1 MDEDQQQEGQ
11 QEEEQKEQR
20 IAPAAFTSFN
30 ISAPPRRPIS
40 SLALFQRQSAEGDEE
55 LAAAVKSNQTAITS
69 INSTLTA
76 VTIQIGALNK
86 SLVQVAE
93 QIKQSAAIENLKMAQ
108 ERKQEM
114 MLADRN
120 LRRGAEN
127 NLERGI
133 QAALFAPVQR
143 IGAKATFTLTR
154 LINFFNVLLG
164 GFIVGRTLNLI
175 TALVNDDKDALK
187 RIGDTIVGQLTA
199 AGGIFL
205 AINGGLLIALN
216 SLTRLATFLTQVAVS
231 NLLIKPIRLIF
242 NIAKGLV
249 QAIAAG
255 ASGLFNNITP
265 PTNIGPQ
272 NNKPN
277 NKNKTRNTN
286 RLGTIFA
293 ALANFGFAADQIR
306 QGGDPKRELTGASGG
321 LLSFILSQSV
331 GRRLMRSNNFGIKAL
346 GLGVQVVG
354 PLLGY
359 PLTTTGYDLVTQ
371 SMGLEAIS
379 GNVSDDI
386 STSIDKIK
394 RNNTNVIINKTK
406 TNQPAPFGAEGRS
419 ALIMFAPSFNRN
431 NMYVA
436 YSHIQYNVPMV

>member
-69 INSTLTA
+69 INSTLAA
-76 VTIQIGALNK
+76 VTIQISALNK

-93 QIKQSAAIENLKMAQ
+93 QIKQSAALENLKMAQ

-127 NLERGI
+127 NVERGI

-164 GFIVGRTLNLI
+164 GFLVGRALNLI
-175 TALVNDDKDALK
+175 TALVNDDKEALK
-187 RIGDTIVGQLTA
+187 KIGDTIVGQLAA

-249 QAIAAG
+249 TAIAAG
-255 ASGLFNNITP
+255 ASSIFNNVAP

-277 NKNKTRNTN
+277 NKNRNRNIN

-293 ALANFGFAADQIR
+293 VLSNFGFATSQIS
-306 QGGDPKRELTGASGG
+306 QGADPKRELTGASGG
-321 LLSFILSQSV
+321 VLSFILSQSI
-331 GRRLMRSNNFGIKAL
+331 GRRMMASPNFGVKAL
-346 GLGVQVVG
+346 GLGVQVLG

-359 PLTTTGYDLVTQ
+359 PLTTTGYDLITQ
-371 SMGLEAIS
+371 SAGFEAIS
-379 GNVSDDI
+379 GDVSKDI

-394 RNNTNVIINKTK
+394 QNNIIVNQQKPA
-406 TNQPAPFGAEGRS
+406 QPAPFGAEGRA
-419 ALIMFAPSFNRN
+419 ALIMFAPSNNIN
-431 NMYVA
+431 NMYLA
-436 YSHIQYNVPMV
+436 FSHIQYNVPMV

>member
-11 QEEEQKEQR
+11 QGEQTEQR

-40 SLALFQRQSAEGDEE
+40 SLALFQRQSAEGDEK

-69 INSTLTA
+69 INSTLA
-76 VTIQIGALNK
+76 SVTIQVSALNK

-93 QIKQSAAIENLKMAQ
+93 QIKQSAAIENLRMAQ

-154 LINFFNVLLG
+154 LVNFFNVLLG
-164 GFIVGRTLNLI
+164 GFLVGRAINLI
-175 TALVNDDKDALK
+175 TALVNDDKEALK
-187 RIGDTIVGQLTA
+187 KIGDTIVGQLAA

-249 QAIAAG
+249 AAIAAG
-255 ASGLFNNITP
+255 ASGLFNNTP
-265 PTNIGPQ
+265 IAPNINPQ
-272 NNKPN
+272 NKKPNTN
-277 NKNKTRNTN
+277 NKNRSAN

-293 ALANFGFAADQIR
+293 ALANFGFAAEQIR
-306 QGGDPKRELTGASGG
+306 QGGDPGRELTGASGG

-331 GRRLMRSNNFGIKAL
+331 GRRLMASPNFGMKAL
-346 GLGVQVVG
+346 GLGVQVLG

-359 PLTTTGYDLVTQ
+359 PLATTGYDLVTQ
-371 SMGLEAIS
+371 SVGLEAIS
-379 GNVSDDI
+379 GNVSTDI
-386 STSIDKIK
+386 SAQFDKIK
-394 RNNTNVIINKTK
+394 TNNIIVNQEQPS
-406 TNQPAPFGAEGRS
+406 QPAPFGAEGRA
-419 ALIMFAPSFNRN
+419 ALLTFAPSFNRN

-436 YSHIQYNVPMV
+436 FSHIQYNVPIV

>member
-55 LAAAVKSNQTAITS
+55 LSAAVKSNQTAITS
-69 INSTLTA
+69 INSTLAA
-76 VTIQIGALNK
+76 VTMQISALNK

-93 QIKQSAAIENLKMAQ
+93 QIKQSAAIENLRMAQ

-143 IGAKATFTLTR
+143 IGAKATFTLSR

-164 GFIVGRTLNLI
+164 GFLVGRTLNLI
-175 TALVNDDKDALK
+175 TALVNDDKEALK
-187 RIGDTIVGQLTA
+187 KIGDTIVGQLAA

-216 SLTRLATFLTQVAVS
+216 SLTRLASFLTQVAVS
-231 NLLIKPIRLIF
+231 NLLIKPIKLIF

-249 QAIAAG
+249 AAIAVG
-255 ASGLFNNITP
+255 ASGLFNVP
-265 PTNIGPQ
+265 PIPPNVNPQ
-272 NNKPN
+272 NVKPN

-293 ALANFGFAADQIR
+293 ALANFGFAANQIR

-321 LLSFILSQSV
+321 LLSFILSGSV
-331 GRRLMRSNNFGIKAL
+331 GRRLMSSPNFGVKVL
-346 GLGVQVVG
+346 GFGISTLG

-359 PLTTTGYDLVTQ
+359 PLATTGYDLITQ
-371 SMGLEAIS
+371 SAGLEAIS
-379 GNVSDDI
+379 GDVSQDI
-386 STSIDKIK
+386 STQIDKI
-394 RNNTNVIINKTK
+394 RTNNIIVNQAKPA
-406 TNQPAPFGAEGRS
+406 QPAPFGPEGRA
-419 ALIMFAPSFNRN
+419 ALLMFAPSFNRN
-431 NMYVA
+431 NMYIA

>member
-69 INSTLTA
+69 INSTLVA
-76 VTIQIGALNK
+76 VTIQISALNK
-86 SLVQVAE
+86 SLVQVGE
-93 QIKQSAAIENLKMAQ
+93 QIKQSAALENLKMSQ

-120 LRRGAEN
+120 LKRGAEN
-127 NLERGI
+127 NVERGI

-164 GFIVGRTLNLI
+164 GFLVGRALNLI
-175 TALVNDDKDALK
+175 TALVNDDKEALK
-187 RIGDTIVGQLTA
+187 KIGDTIVGQLAA

-231 NLLIKPIRLIF
+231 NLLIKPIKLIF

-249 QAIAAG
+249 TAIAAA
-255 ASGLFNNITP
+255 ASGIFNNVTP
-265 PTNIGPQ
+265 PTTIGPQ

-277 NKNKTRNTN
+277 TNNKNRNVN

-321 LLSFILSQSV
+321 LLSFILSQSL
-331 GRRLMRSNNFGIKAL
+331 GRRMMASPNFGVKAL
-346 GLGVQVVG
+346 GLGVQVLG

-359 PLTTTGYDLVTQ
+359 PLTTTGYDLITQ
-371 SMGLEAIS
+371 SAGLEAIS
-379 GNVSDDI
+379 GDVSKDI

-394 RNNTNVIINKTK
+394 QNNIIVNQQKPA
-406 TNQPAPFGAEGRS
+406 QPAPFGAEGRA
-419 ALIMFAPSFNRN
+419 ALIMFAPSNNIN
-431 NMYVA
+431 NMYLA
-436 YSHIQYNVPMV
+436 FSHIQYNVPMV

>member
-55 LAAAVKSNQTAITS
+55 LSAAVKSNQTAITS
-69 INSTLTA
+69 INSTLVA
-76 VTIQIGALNK
+76 VTMQISALNK

-93 QIKQSAAIENLKMAQ
+93 QIKQSAVIENLRMAQ

-120 LRRGAEN
+120 VRRGAEN
-127 NLERGI
+127 NLEKGI

-143 IGAKATFTLTR
+143 IGAKATFTLSR

-164 GFIVGRTLNLI
+164 GFLVGRTLNLI
-175 TALVNDDKDALK
+175 TALVNDDKEALK
-187 RIGDTIVGQLTA
+187 KIGDTIVGQLAA

-216 SLTRLATFLTQVAVS
+216 SLTRLASFLTQVAVS
-231 NLLIKPIRLIF
+231 NLLLKPIKLIF

-249 QAIAAG
+249 AAIAVG
-255 ASGLFNNITP
+255 ASNLFNNVPITP
-265 PTNIGPQ
+265 NVNSKNI
-272 NNKPN
+272 KPN
-277 NKNKTRNTN
+277 NKNKTRTTN

-293 ALANFGFAADQIR
+293 ALANFGFAANQIR

-321 LLSFILSQSV
+321 LLSFILSGSV
-331 GRRLMRSNNFGIKAL
+331 GRRLMANPNFGVKVL
-346 GLGVQVVG
+346 GFGISTLG

-359 PLTTTGYDLVTQ
+359 PLATTGYDLITQ
-371 SMGLEAIS
+371 SAGLESIS
-379 GNVSDDI
+379 GDVSQDI
-386 STSIDKIK
+386 SQQIDKI
-394 RNNTNVIINKTK
+394 RTNNIIVNQSKPA
-406 TNQPAPFGAEGRS
+406 QPAPFGPEGRA
-419 ALIMFAPSFNRN
+419 ALLMFAPSFNRN
-431 NMYVA
+431 NMYIA

>member
-55 LAAAVKSNQTAITS
+55 LSAAVKSNQTAITS
-69 INSTLTA
+69 INSTLAA
-76 VTIQIGALNK
+76 VTMQISALNK

-93 QIKQSAAIENLKMAQ
+93 QIKQSAVIENLRMAQ

-120 LRRGAEN
+120 VRRGAEN

-143 IGAKATFTLTR
+143 IGAKATFTLSR

-164 GFIVGRTLNLI
+164 GFLVGRTLNLI
-175 TALVNDDKDALK
+175 TALVNDDKEALK
-187 RIGDTIVGQLTA
+187 KIGDTIVGQLAA

-216 SLTRLATFLTQVAVS
+216 SLTRLASFLTQVAVS
-231 NLLIKPIRLIF
+231 NLLLKPIKLIF

-249 QAIAAG
+249 TAIAVG
-255 ASGLFNNITP
+255 ASNLFTNVPITP
-265 PTNIGPQ
+265 NVNSQ
-272 NNKPN
+272 NVKPN
-277 NKNKTRNTN
+277 NKNKTRTTN

-293 ALANFGFAADQIR
+293 ALANFGFAANQIR
-306 QGGDPKRELTGASGG
+306 QGGDPKRELTGATGG
-321 LLSFILSQSV
+321 LLSFILSGSV
-331 GRRLMRSNNFGIKAL
+331 GRRLMANPNFGVKVL
-346 GLGVQVVG
+346 GFGISTLG

-359 PLTTTGYDLVTQ
+359 PLATTGYDLITQ
-371 SMGLEAIS
+371 SAGLESIS
-379 GNVSDDI
+379 GDVSQDI
-386 STSIDKIK
+386 SQQIDKI
-394 RNNTNVIINKTK
+394 RTNNIIVNQAKPA
-406 TNQPAPFGAEGRS
+406 QPAPFGPEGRA
-419 ALIMFAPSFNRN
+419 ALLMFAPSFNRN
-431 NMYVA
+431 NMYIA

>member
-55 LAAAVKSNQTAITS
+55 LSAAVKSNQTAITS
-69 INSTLTA
+69 INSTLAA
-76 VTIQIGALNK
+76 VTMQISALNK

-93 QIKQSAAIENLKMAQ
+93 QIKQSAVIENLRMAQ

-120 LRRGAEN
+120 VRRGAEN

-143 IGAKATFTLTR
+143 IGAKATFTLSR
-154 LINFFNVLLG
+154 LLNFFNVLLG
-164 GFIVGRTLNLI
+164 GFLVGRTLNLI
-175 TALVNDDKDALK
+175 TALVNDDKEALK
-187 RIGDTIVGQLTA
+187 NIGDTIVGQLAA

-216 SLTRLATFLTQVAVS
+216 SLTRLASFLTQVAVS
-231 NLLIKPIRLIF
+231 NLLIKPIKLIF

-249 QAIAAG
+249 TAIAAA
-255 ASGLFNNITP
+255 ASGIFNNVTP
-265 PTNIGPQ
+265 PTTIGPQ

-277 NKNKTRNTN
+277 NKNRTNVN
-286 RLGTIFA
+286 RLGVILS
-293 ALANFGFAADQIR
+293 ALANFGFAADRIR
-306 QGGDPKRELTGASGG
+306 QGGDPGRELTGASGG
-321 LLSFILSQSV
+321 LLSFILSQGI
-331 GRRLMRSNNFGIKAL
+331 GRRMMASPNFGIKAL
-346 GLGVQVVG
+346 GLGVQIVG

-359 PLTTTGYDLVTQ
+359 PLATTGYDLVTQ
-371 SMGLEAIS
+371 ATGLEAIS

-386 STSIDKIK
+386 STSIDKI
-394 RNNTNVIINKTK
+394 RQNNTNVIINKTK
-406 TNQPAPFGAEGRS
+406 QPQAAPFGPEGRA

-431 NMYVA
+431 NMYIA

>member
-69 INSTLTA
+69 INSTLAA
-76 VTIQIGALNK
+76 VTIQISALNK

-93 QIKQSAAIENLKMAQ
+93 QIKQSAALENLKMAQ

-127 NLERGI
+127 NIERGI

-143 IGAKATFTLTR
+143 IGAKATFTLSR

-164 GFIVGRTLNLI
+164 GFLVGRALNLI
-175 TALVNDDKDALK
+175 TALVNDDKEALK
-187 RIGDTIVGQLTA
+187 KIGDTIVGQLAA

-249 QAIAAG
+249 TAIATA
-255 ASGLFNNITP
+255 ASGIFNNVTP
-265 PTNIGPQ
+265 PTTIGPQ

-277 NKNKTRNTN
+277 TNNKNRNVN

-293 ALANFGFAADQIR
+293 ALANFGFAANQIR

-321 LLSFILSQSV
+321 LLSFILSQSI
-331 GRRLMRSNNFGIKAL
+331 GRRMMASPNFGVKAL
-346 GLGVQVVG
+346 GFGVQVLG

-359 PLTTTGYDLVTQ
+359 PLTTTGYDLITQ
-371 SMGLEAIS
+371 SAGFEAIS
-379 GNVSDDI
+379 GDVSKDI

-394 RNNTNVIINKTK
+394 QNNIIVNQQKPA
-406 TNQPAPFGAEGRS
+406 QPAPFGAEGRA
-419 ALIMFAPSFNRN
+419 ALILFAPSNNIN
-431 NMYVA
+431 NMYLA
-436 YSHIQYNVPMV
+436 FSHMQYNVPMV

>member
-40 SLALFQRQSAEGDEE
+40 SLALFQRQSADGDEE

-69 INSTLTA
+69 INSTLAT
-76 VTIQIGALNK
+76 VTIQISALNK

-93 QIKQSAAIENLKMAQ
+93 QIKQSAALENLKMAQ

-127 NLERGI
+127 NVERGI

-143 IGAKATFTLTR
+143 IGAKATFTLSR

-164 GFIVGRTLNLI
+164 GFLVGRALNLI
-175 TALVNDDKDALK
+175 TALVNDDKEALK
-187 RIGDTIVGQLTA
+187 KIGDTIVGQLAA

-249 QAIAAG
+249 TAIAAG

-277 NKNKTRNTN
+277 NKNRTN
-286 RLGTIFA
+286 VSRLGVILS
-293 ALANFGFAADQIR
+293 ALANFGFAANQIR

-321 LLSFILSQSV
+321 LLSFILSQSI
-331 GRRLMRSNNFGIKAL
+331 GRRMMASPNFGIKAL
-346 GLGVQVVG
+346 GLGVQIVG

-359 PLTTTGYDLVTQ
+359 PLATTGYDLVTQ
-371 SMGLEAIS
+371 ATGLEAIS

-406 TNQPAPFGAEGRS
+406 TNQPAPFGAEGRA

>member
-55 LAAAVKSNQTAITS
+55 LSAAVKSNQTAITS
-69 INSTLTA
+69 INSTLVA
-76 VTIQIGALNK
+76 VTMQISALNK

-93 QIKQSAAIENLKMAQ
+93 QIKQSAVIENLRMAQ

-120 LRRGAEN
+120 VRRGAEN
-127 NLERGI
+127 NLEKGI

-143 IGAKATFTLTR
+143 IGAKATFTLSR

-164 GFIVGRTLNLI
+164 GFLVGRTLNLI
-175 TALVNDDKDALK
+175 TALVNDDKEALK
-187 RIGDTIVGQLTA
+187 KIGDTIVGQLAA

-216 SLTRLATFLTQVAVS
+216 SLTRLASFLTQVAVS
-231 NLLIKPIRLIF
+231 NLLLKPIKLIF

-249 QAIAAG
+249 TAIAVG
-255 ASGLFNNITP
+255 ASNLFTNVPITP
-265 PTNIGPQ
+265 NV
-272 NNKPN
+272 NSKNVKPN
-277 NKNKTRNTN
+277 NKNQTRTTN

-293 ALANFGFAADQIR
+293 ALANFGFAANQIR

-321 LLSFILSQSV
+321 LLSFILSGSV
-331 GRRLMRSNNFGIKAL
+331 GRRLMANPNFGVKVL
-346 GLGVQVVG
+346 GFGISTLG

-359 PLTTTGYDLVTQ
+359 PLATTGYDLITQ
-371 SMGLEAIS
+371 SAGLESIS
-379 GNVSDDI
+379 GDVSQDI
-386 STSIDKIK
+386 SQQIDKI
-394 RNNTNVIINKTK
+394 RTNNIIVNQSKPA
-406 TNQPAPFGAEGRS
+406 QPAPFGPEGRA
-419 ALIMFAPSFNRN
+419 ALLMFAPSFNRN
-431 NMYVA
+431 NMYIA

>member
-11 QEEEQKEQR
+11 QGEQTEQR

-40 SLALFQRQSAEGDEE
+40 SLALFQRQSAEGDEK
-55 LAAAVKSNQTAITS
+55 LAAAVKSNQTAITT
-69 INSTLTA
+69 INSTLA
-76 VTIQIGALNK
+76 SVTIQVSALNK

-93 QIKQSAAIENLKMAQ
+93 QIKQSAAIENLRMAQ

-154 LINFFNVLLG
+154 LVNFFNVLLG
-164 GFIVGRTLNLI
+164 GFLVGRAINLI
-175 TALVNDDKDALK
+175 TALVNDDKEALK
-187 RIGDTIVGQLTA
+187 KIGDTIVGQLTA

-242 NIAKGLV
+242 NIARGLV
-249 QAIAAG
+249 AAIAAG
-255 ASGLFNNITP
+255 ASGLFNNLPIAP
-265 PTNIGPQ
+265 NINPQ
-272 NNKPN
+272 NKKPNTN
-277 NKNKTRNTN
+277 NKNRSAN

-293 ALANFGFAADQIR
+293 ALANFGFAAEQIR
-306 QGGDPKRELTGASGG
+306 QGGDPGRELTGASGG
-321 LLSFILSQSV
+321 LLSFILSQGI
-331 GRRLMRSNNFGIKAL
+331 GRRMMASPNFGIKAL
-346 GLGVQVVG
+346 GLGVQVLG

-359 PLTTTGYDLVTQ
+359 PLATTGYDLVTQ
-371 SMGLEAIS
+371 SVGLEAIS
-379 GNVSDDI
+379 GNVSTDI
-386 STSIDKIK
+386 SAQFDKIK
-394 RNNTNVIINKTK
+394 TNNIIVNQEQPS
-406 TNQPAPFGAEGRS
+406 QPAPFGAEGRA
-419 ALIMFAPSFNRN
+419 ALLTFAPSFNRN

-436 YSHIQYNVPMV
+436 FSHIQYNVPIV

>member
-55 LAAAVKSNQTAITS
+55 LSAAVKSNQTAITS
-69 INSTLTA
+69 INSTLAA
-76 VTIQIGALNK
+76 VTMQISALNK

-93 QIKQSAAIENLKMAQ
+93 QIKQSAVIENLRMAQ

-120 LRRGAEN
+120 VRRGAEN
-127 NLERGI
+127 NLEKGI

-143 IGAKATFTLTR
+143 IGAKATFTLSR

-164 GFIVGRTLNLI
+164 GFLVGRTLNLI
-175 TALVNDDKDALK
+175 TALVNDDKEALK
-187 RIGDTIVGQLTA
+187 KIGDTIVGQLAA

-216 SLTRLATFLTQVAVS
+216 SLTRLASFLTQVAVS
-231 NLLIKPIRLIF
+231 NLLLKPIKLIF

-249 QAIAAG
+249 TAIAIG
-255 ASGLFNNITP
+255 ASNLFTNVPITP
-265 PTNIGPQ
+265 NVNSQNI
-272 NNKPN
+272 KPN
-277 NKNKTRNTN
+277 NKNKTRTTN

-293 ALANFGFAADQIR
+293 ALANFGFAANQIR

-321 LLSFILSQSV
+321 LLSFILSGSV
-331 GRRLMRSNNFGIKAL
+331 GRRLMANPNFGVKVL
-346 GLGVQVVG
+346 GFGISTLG

-359 PLTTTGYDLVTQ
+359 PLATTGYDLITQ
-371 SMGLEAIS
+371 SAGLESIS
-379 GNVSDDI
+379 GDVSQDI
-386 STSIDKIK
+386 SQQIDKI
-394 RNNTNVIINKTK
+394 RTNNIIVNQSKPA
-406 TNQPAPFGAEGRS
+406 QPAPFGPEGRA
-419 ALIMFAPSFNRN
+419 ALLMFAPSFNRN
-431 NMYVA
+431 NMYIA

>member
-55 LAAAVKSNQTAITS
+55 LSAAVKSNQTAITS
-69 INSTLTA
+69 INSTLAA
-76 VTIQIGALNK
+76 VTMQISALNK

-93 QIKQSAAIENLKMAQ
+93 QIKQSAVIENLRMAQ

-120 LRRGAEN
+120 VRRGAEN

-143 IGAKATFTLTR
+143 IGAKATFTLSR

-164 GFIVGRTLNLI
+164 GFLVGRTLNLI
-175 TALVNDDKDALK
+175 TALVNDDKEALK
-187 RIGDTIVGQLTA
+187 KIGDTIVGQLAA

-216 SLTRLATFLTQVAVS
+216 SLTRLASFLTQVAVS
-231 NLLIKPIRLIF
+231 NLLLKPIKLIF

-249 QAIAAG
+249 TAIAVG
-255 ASGLFNNITP
+255 ASNLFTNVPITP
-265 PTNIGPQ
+265 NV
-272 NNKPN
+272 NSKNVKPN
-277 NKNKTRNTN
+277 NKNQTRTTN

-293 ALANFGFAADQIR
+293 ALANFGFAANQIR

-321 LLSFILSQSV
+321 LLSFILSGSV
-331 GRRLMRSNNFGIKAL
+331 GRRLMANPNFGVKVL
-346 GLGVQVVG
+346 GFGISTLG

-359 PLTTTGYDLVTQ
+359 PLTTTGYDLITQ
-371 SMGLEAIS
+371 SAGLEAIS
-379 GNVSDDI
+379 GDVSKDI

-394 RNNTNVIINKTK
+394 QNNIIVNQQKPA
-406 TNQPAPFGAEGRS
+406 QPAPFGAEGRA
-419 ALIMFAPSFNRN
+419 ALIMFAPSNNIN
-431 NMYVA
+431 NMHIA
-436 YSHIQYNVPMV
+436 FSHIQYNVPMV

>member
-40 SLALFQRQSAEGDEE
+40 SLALFQRQSAEGDEK
-55 LAAAVKSNQTAITS
+55 LAAAVQSNQTAITS
-69 INSTLTA
+69 INSTLAA
-76 VTIQIGALNK
+76 VTVQISALNQ

-120 LRRGAEN
+120 LKRGAEN

-175 TALVNDDKDALK
+175 TALVNDDKEALK
-187 RIGDTIVGQLTA
+187 NIGDTIVGQLAA

-249 QAIAAG
+249 TAIAAG

-272 NNKPN
+272 NNNPN
-277 NKNKTRNTN
+277 IKNRTN
-286 RLGTIFA
+286 VSRLGVILS
-293 ALANFGFAADQIR
+293 ALANFGFAADRIR
-306 QGGDPKRELTGASGG
+306 QGGDPGRELTGASGG
-321 LLSFILSQSV
+321 LLSFILSQGI
-331 GRRLMRSNNFGIKAL
+331 GRRMMASPNFGIKAL
-346 GLGVQVVG
+346 GLGVQIVG

-359 PLTTTGYDLVTQ
+359 PLATTGYDLVTQ
-371 SMGLEAIS
+371 ATGLEAIS

-406 TNQPAPFGAEGRS
+406 TNQPAPFGAEGRA

>member
-40 SLALFQRQSAEGDEE
+40 SLALFQRQSADGDEE

-69 INSTLTA
+69 INSTLAA
-76 VTIQIGALNK
+76 VTVQISALNQ

-120 LRRGAEN
+120 LKRGAEN

-175 TALVNDDKDALK
+175 TALVNDDKEALK
-187 RIGDTIVGQLTA
+187 NIGDTIVGQLAA

-249 QAIAAG
+249 TAIAAA
-255 ASGLFNNITP
+255 ASGIFNNVSP
-265 PTNIGPQ
+265 PTTIGPQ

-277 NKNKTRNTN
+277 TNGDWVPSKKMLSKTSKTDIDKNIQND
-286 RLGTIFA
+286 GHIY
-293 ALANFGFAADQIR
+293 
-306 QGGDPKRELTGASGG
+306 
-321 LLSFILSQSV
+321 
-331 GRRLMRSNNFGIKAL
+331 
-346 GLGVQVVG
+346 
-354 PLLGY
+354 Y
-359 PLTTTGYDLVTQ
+359 P
-371 SMGLEAIS
+371 SRS
-379 GNVSDDI
+379 GNSELYVKDAFIWQPSNCKLRYI
-386 STSIDKIK
+386 SSNELRSQLKRLKIK
-394 RNNTNVIINKTK
+394 HILASIN
-406 TNQPAPFGAEGRS
+406 
-419 ALIMFAPSFNRN
+419 M
-431 NMYVA
+431 
-436 YSHIQYNVPMV
+436 

>member
-69 INSTLTA
+69 INSTLVA
-76 VTIQIGALNK
+76 VTIQISALNK
-86 SLVQVAE
+86 SLVQVGE
-93 QIKQSAAIENLKMAQ
+93 QIKQSAALENLKMSQ

-127 NLERGI
+127 NVERGI

-164 GFIVGRTLNLI
+164 GFLVGRALNLI
-175 TALVNDDKDALK
+175 TSLVNDDKEALK
-187 RIGDTIVGQLTA
+187 KIGDTIVGQLAA

-249 QAIAAG
+249 TAIAAG
-255 ASGLFNNITP
+255 ASSIFNNVTP

-277 NKNKTRNTN
+277 NKNRNRNVT

-293 ALANFGFAADQIR
+293 VLSNFGFATSQIS
-306 QGGDPKRELTGASGG
+306 QGGDPKRELTGATGG
-321 LLSFILSQSV
+321 VLSYFLSQSL
-331 GRRLMRSNNFGIKAL
+331 GRRMMASPNFGVRAL
-346 GLGVQVVG
+346 GLGVQVLG

-359 PLTTTGYDLVTQ
+359 PATTMGYDLITQ
-371 SMGLEAIS
+371 SAGLEAIS
-379 GNVSDDI
+379 GDVSKDI

-394 RNNTNVIINKTK
+394 QNNIIVNQQKPA
-406 TNQPAPFGAEGRS
+406 QPAPFGAEGRA
-419 ALIMFAPSFNRN
+419 ALIMFAPSNNIN
-431 NMYVA
+431 NMYLA
-436 YSHIQYNVPMV
+436 FSHIQYNVPMV

>member
-55 LAAAVKSNQTAITS
+55 LSAAVKSNQTAITS
-69 INSTLTA
+69 INSTLAA
-76 VTIQIGALNK
+76 VTMQISALNK

-93 QIKQSAAIENLKMAQ
+93 QIKQSAVIENLRMAQ

-120 LRRGAEN
+120 VRRGAEN
-127 NLERGI
+127 NLEKGI

-143 IGAKATFTLTR
+143 IGAKATFTLSR

-164 GFIVGRTLNLI
+164 GFLVGRTLNLI
-175 TALVNDDKDALK
+175 TALVNDDKEALK
-187 RIGDTIVGQLTA
+187 KIGDTIVGQLAA

-216 SLTRLATFLTQVAVS
+216 SLTRLASFLTQVAVS
-231 NLLIKPIRLIF
+231 NLLLKPIKLIF

-249 QAIAAG
+249 TAIAVG
-255 ASGLFNNITP
+255 ASNLFTNVPITP
-265 PTNIGPQ
+265 NV
-272 NNKPN
+272 NSKNVKPN
-277 NKNKTRNTN
+277 NKNQTRTTN

-293 ALANFGFAADQIR
+293 ALANFGFAANQIR

-321 LLSFILSQSV
+321 LLSFILSGSV
-331 GRRLMRSNNFGIKAL
+331 GRRLMANPNFGVKVL
-346 GLGVQVVG
+346 GFGISTLG

-359 PLTTTGYDLVTQ
+359 PLATTGYDLITQ
-371 SMGLEAIS
+371 SAGLESIS
-379 GNVSDDI
+379 GDVSQDI
-386 STSIDKIK
+386 SQQIDKI
-394 RNNTNVIINKTK
+394 RTNNIIVNQSKPA
-406 TNQPAPFGAEGRS
+406 QPAPFGPEGRA
-419 ALIMFAPSFNRN
+419 ALLMFAPSFNRN
-431 NMYVA
+431 NMYIA

>member
-55 LAAAVKSNQTAITS
+55 LSAAVKSNQTAITS
-69 INSTLTA
+69 INSTLAA
-76 VTIQIGALNK
+76 VTMQISALNK

-93 QIKQSAAIENLKMAQ
+93 QIKQSAVIENLRMAQ

-120 LRRGAEN
+120 VRRGAEN
-127 NLERGI
+127 NLEKGI

-143 IGAKATFTLTR
+143 IGAKATFTLSR

-164 GFIVGRTLNLI
+164 GFLVGRTLNLI
-175 TALVNDDKDALK
+175 TALVNDDKEALK
-187 RIGDTIVGQLTA
+187 KIGDTIVGQLAA

-216 SLTRLATFLTQVAVS
+216 SLTRLASFLTQVAVS
-231 NLLIKPIRLIF
+231 NLLLKPIKLIF

-249 QAIAAG
+249 TAIAVG
-255 ASGLFNNITP
+255 ASNLFTNVPITP
-265 PTNIGPQ
+265 NI
-272 NNKPN
+272 NSKNVKPN
-277 NKNKTRNTN
+277 NKNQTRTTN

-293 ALANFGFAADQIR
+293 ALANFGFAANQIR

-321 LLSFILSQSV
+321 LLSFILSGSV
-331 GRRLMRSNNFGIKAL
+331 GRRLMANPNFGVKVL
-346 GLGVQVVG
+346 GFGISTLG

-359 PLTTTGYDLVTQ
+359 PLATTGYDLITQ
-371 SMGLEAIS
+371 SAGLESIS
-379 GNVSDDI
+379 GDVSQDI
-386 STSIDKIK
+386 SQQIDKI
-394 RNNTNVIINKTK
+394 RTNNIIVNQSKPA
-406 TNQPAPFGAEGRS
+406 QPAPFGPEGRA
-419 ALIMFAPSFNRN
+419 ALLMFAPSFNRN
-431 NMYVA
+431 NMYIA

>member
-69 INSTLTA
+69 INSTLVA
-76 VTIQIGALNK
+76 VTIQISALNK
-86 SLVQVAE
+86 SLVQVGE
-93 QIKQSAAIENLKMAQ
+93 QIKQSAALENLKMSQ

-127 NLERGI
+127 NVERGI

-164 GFIVGRTLNLI
+164 GFLVGRALNFI
-175 TALVNDDKDALK
+175 TSLVNDDKEALK
-187 RIGDTIVGQLTA
+187 KIGDTIVGQLAA

-249 QAIAAG
+249 TAIAAA
-255 ASGLFNNITP
+255 ASGIFNNVTP
-265 PTNIGPQ
+265 PTTIGPQ

-277 NKNKTRNTN
+277 TNNKNRNVN

-321 LLSFILSQSV
+321 LLSFILSQSL
-331 GRRLMRSNNFGIKAL
+331 GRRMMASPNFGVKAL
-346 GLGVQVVG
+346 GLGVQVLG

-359 PLTTTGYDLVTQ
+359 PLTTTGYDLITQ
-371 SMGLEAIS
+371 SAGLEAIS
-379 GNVSDDI
+379 GDVSKDI

-394 RNNTNVIINKTK
+394 QNNIIVNQQKPA
-406 TNQPAPFGAEGRS
+406 QPAPFGAEGRA
-419 ALIMFAPSFNRN
+419 ALIMFAPSNNIN
-431 NMYVA
+431 NMYIA
-436 YSHIQYNVPMV
+436 FSHIQYNVPMV

>member
-55 LAAAVKSNQTAITS
+55 LSAAVKSNQTAITS
-69 INSTLTA
+69 INSTLAA
-76 VTIQIGALNK
+76 VTMQISALNK

-93 QIKQSAAIENLKMAQ
+93 QIKQSAVIENLRMAQ

-120 LRRGAEN
+120 VRRGAEN

-143 IGAKATFTLTR
+143 IGAKATFTLSR

-164 GFIVGRTLNLI
+164 GFLVGRTLNLI
-175 TALVNDDKDALK
+175 TALVNDDKEALK
-187 RIGDTIVGQLTA
+187 KIGDTIVGQLAA

-216 SLTRLATFLTQVAVS
+216 SLTRLASFLTQVAVS
-231 NLLIKPIRLIF
+231 NLLLKPIKLIF

-249 QAIAAG
+249 AAIAVG
-255 ASGLFNNITP
+255 ASGLFNVP
-265 PTNIGPQ
+265 PIPPNVNPQ
-272 NNKPN
+272 NVKPN

-293 ALANFGFAADQIR
+293 ALANFGFAANQIR
-306 QGGDPKRELTGASGG
+306 QGGDPKRELVGASGG
-321 LLSFILSQSV
+321 LLSFILSGSV
-331 GRRLMRSNNFGIKAL
+331 GRRLMANPNFGVKVL
-346 GLGVQVVG
+346 GFGISTLG

-359 PLTTTGYDLVTQ
+359 PLATTGYDLVTQ
-371 SMGLEAIS
+371 SAGLEAIS
-379 GNVSDDI
+379 GDVSQDI
-386 STSIDKIK
+386 STQIDKI
-394 RNNTNVIINKTK
+394 RTNNIIVNQAKPA
-406 TNQPAPFGAEGRS
+406 QPAPFGPEGRA
-419 ALIMFAPSFNRN
+419 ALLMFAPSFNRN
-431 NMYVA
+431 NMYIA

>member
-40 SLALFQRQSAEGDEE
+40 SLALFQRQSADGDEE

-69 INSTLTA
+69 INSTLAA
-76 VTIQIGALNK
+76 VTVQISALNK

-93 QIKQSAAIENLKMAQ
+93 QIKQTAAIENLKMAQ

-120 LRRGAEN
+120 LKRGAEN
-127 NLERGI
+127 NIERGI

-143 IGAKATFTLTR
+143 IGAKTTFTLTR

-187 RIGDTIVGQLTA
+187 RIGDTIVGQLAA

-249 QAIAAG
+249 TAIAAG
-255 ASGLFNNITP
+255 ASSIFNNITP

-277 NKNKTRNTN
+277 NKNRTNVN

-293 ALANFGFAADQIR
+293 ALANFGFAANQIR
-306 QGGDPKRELTGASGG
+306 QGGDPGRELTGASGG
-321 LLSFILSQSV
+321 LLSFILSQGI
-331 GRRLMRSNNFGIKAL
+331 GRRMMASPNFGIKAL
-346 GLGVQVVG
+346 GLGVQIVG

-359 PLTTTGYDLVTQ
+359 PLATTGYDLVTQ
-371 SMGLEAIS
+371 ATGLEAIS

-406 TNQPAPFGAEGRS
+406 TNQPAPFGAEGRA

>member
-55 LAAAVKSNQTAITS
+55 LSAAVKSNQTAITS
-69 INSTLTA
+69 INSTLAA
-76 VTIQIGALNK
+76 VTMQISALNK

-93 QIKQSAAIENLKMAQ
+93 QIKQSAVIENLRMAQ

-120 LRRGAEN
+120 VRRGAEN

-143 IGAKATFTLTR
+143 IGAKATFTLSR

-164 GFIVGRTLNLI
+164 GFLVGRTLNLI
-175 TALVNDDKDALK
+175 TALVNDDKEALK
-187 RIGDTIVGQLTA
+187 KIGDTIVGQLAA

-216 SLTRLATFLTQVAVS
+216 SLTRLASFLTQVAVS
-231 NLLIKPIRLIF
+231 NLLLKPIKLIF

-249 QAIAAG
+249 TAIAVG
-255 ASGLFNNITP
+255 ASNLFTNVPITP
-265 PTNIGPQ
+265 NV
-272 NNKPN
+272 NSKNVKPN
-277 NKNKTRNTN
+277 NKNQTRTTN

-293 ALANFGFAADQIR
+293 ALANFGFAANQIR

-321 LLSFILSQSV
+321 LLSFILSGSV
-331 GRRLMRSNNFGIKAL
+331 GRRLMSNPNFGVKVL
-346 GLGVQVVG
+346 GFGISTLG

-359 PLTTTGYDLVTQ
+359 PLATTGYDLITQ
-371 SMGLEAIS
+371 SAGLESIS
-379 GNVSDDI
+379 GDVSQDI
-386 STSIDKIK
+386 SQQIDKI
-394 RNNTNVIINKTK
+394 RTNNIIVNQSKPA
-406 TNQPAPFGAEGRS
+406 QPAPFGPEGRA
-419 ALIMFAPSFNRN
+419 ALLMFAPSFNRN
-431 NMYVA
+431 NMYIA

>member
-69 INSTLTA
+69 INSTLAT
-76 VTIQIGALNK
+76 VTIQISALNK

-93 QIKQSAAIENLKMAQ
+93 QIKQSAALENLKMAQ

-127 NLERGI
+127 NIERGI

-143 IGAKATFTLTR
+143 IGAKATFTLSR

-164 GFIVGRTLNLI
+164 GFLVGRALNLI
-175 TALVNDDKDALK
+175 TALVNDDKEALK
-187 RIGDTIVGQLTA
+187 KIGDTIVGQLAA

-249 QAIAAG
+249 TAIAAA
-255 ASGLFNNITP
+255 ASGIFNNVSP
-265 PTNIGPQ
+265 PTTIGPQ

-277 NKNKTRNTN
+277 TNNKNRKVN

-293 ALANFGFAADQIR
+293 ALANFGFAANQIR

-321 LLSFILSQSV
+321 LLSFILSQGI
-331 GRRLMRSNNFGIKAL
+331 GRRMMASPNFGIKAL
-346 GLGVQVVG
+346 GLGVQIVG

-359 PLTTTGYDLVTQ
+359 PLATTGYDLVTQ
-371 SMGLEAIS
+371 ATGLEAIS

-406 TNQPAPFGAEGRS
+406 TNQPAPFGAEGRA

>member
-55 LAAAVKSNQTAITS
+55 LSAAVKSNQTAITS
-69 INSTLTA
+69 INSTLAA
-76 VTIQIGALNK
+76 VTMQISALNK

-93 QIKQSAAIENLKMAQ
+93 QIKQSAAIENLRMAQ

-143 IGAKATFTLTR
+143 IGAKATFTLSR

-164 GFIVGRTLNLI
+164 GFLVGRTLNLI
-175 TALVNDDKDALK
+175 TALVNDDKEALK
-187 RIGDTIVGQLTA
+187 KIGDTIVGQLAA

-216 SLTRLATFLTQVAVS
+216 SLTRLASFLTQVAVS
-231 NLLIKPIRLIF
+231 NLLLKPIKLIF

-249 QAIAAG
+249 AAIAVG
-255 ASGLFNNITP
+255 ASNLFNNVPITP
-265 PTNIGPQ
+265 NVNSKNI
-272 NNKPN
+272 KPN
-277 NKNKTRNTN
+277 NKNKTRTTN

-293 ALANFGFAADQIR
+293 ALANFGFAANQIR
-306 QGGDPKRELTGASGG
+306 QGGDPKRELVGASGG
-321 LLSFILSQSV
+321 LLSFILSGSV
-331 GRRLMRSNNFGIKAL
+331 GRRLMANPNFGVKVL
-346 GLGVQVVG
+346 GFGISTLG

-359 PLTTTGYDLVTQ
+359 PLATTGYDLVTQ
-371 SMGLEAIS
+371 SAGLEAIS
-379 GNVSDDI
+379 GDVSQDI
-386 STSIDKIK
+386 STQIDKI
-394 RNNTNVIINKTK
+394 RTNNIIVNQAKPA
-406 TNQPAPFGAEGRS
+406 QPAPFGPEGRA
-419 ALIMFAPSFNRN
+419 ALLMFAPSYNRN
-431 NMYVA
+431 NMYIA

>member
-40 SLALFQRQSAEGDEE
+40 SLALFQRQSAEGDEK
-55 LAAAVKSNQTAITS
+55 LAAAVQSNQTAITS
-69 INSTLTA
+69 INSTLAA
-76 VTIQIGALNK
+76 VTMQISALNK

-93 QIKQSAAIENLKMAQ
+93 QIKQSAVIENLRMAQ

-120 LRRGAEN
+120 LKRGAEN

-143 IGAKATFTLTR
+143 IGAKATFTLSR

-164 GFIVGRTLNLI
+164 GFLVGRTLNLI
-175 TALVNDDKDALK
+175 TALVNDDKEALK
-187 RIGDTIVGQLTA
+187 KIGDTIVGQLTA

-216 SLTRLATFLTQVAVS
+216 SLTRLASFLTQVAVS

-249 QAIAAG
+249 AAIAVG
-255 ASGLFNNITP
+255 ASNLFTNVPPITP
-265 PTNIGPQ
+265 NVNPQ
-272 NNKPN
+272 NVKPN
-277 NKNKTRNTN
+277 NKNKTRTTN

-293 ALANFGFAADQIR
+293 ALANFGFAANQIR

-331 GRRLMRSNNFGIKAL
+331 GRRLMMSPNFGVKVL
-346 GLGVQVVG
+346 GFGISTLG

-359 PLTTTGYDLVTQ
+359 PLATTGYDLVTQ
-371 SMGLEAIS
+371 SAGLEAIS
-379 GNVSDDI
+379 GDVSQDI
-386 STSIDKIK
+386 STQIDKIK
-394 RNNTNVIINKTK
+394 TNNIVINQSKPA
-406 TNQPAPFGAEGRS
+406 QPAPFGPEGRA
-419 ALIMFAPSFNRN
+419 ALLMFAPSFNRN
-431 NMYVA
+431 NMYIA

>member
-11 QEEEQKEQR
+11 QGEQTEQR

-40 SLALFQRQSAEGDEE
+40 SLALFQRQSAEGDEK

-69 INSTLTA
+69 INSTLA
-76 VTIQIGALNK
+76 SVTIQVSALNK

-93 QIKQSAAIENLKMAQ
+93 QIKQSAAIENLRMAQ

-154 LINFFNVLLG
+154 LVNFFNVLLG
-164 GFIVGRTLNLI
+164 GFLVGRAINLI
-175 TALVNDDKDALK
+175 TALVNDDKEALK
-187 RIGDTIVGQLTA
+187 KIGDTIVGQLAA

-249 QAIAAG
+249 AAIAAG
-255 ASGLFNNITP
+255 ASGLFNNVPIAP
-265 PTNIGPQ
+265 NINPQ
-272 NNKPN
+272 NKKPNTN
-277 NKNKTRNTN
+277 NKNRSAN

-293 ALANFGFAADQIR
+293 ALANFGFAAEQIR
-306 QGGDPKRELTGASGG
+306 QGGDPGRELTGASGG

-331 GRRLMRSNNFGIKAL
+331 GRRLMASPNFGMKAL
-346 GLGVQVVG
+346 GLGVQVLG

-359 PLTTTGYDLVTQ
+359 PLATTGYDLVTQ
-371 SMGLEAIS
+371 SVGLEAIS
-379 GNVSDDI
+379 GNVSTDI
-386 STSIDKIK
+386 SAQFDKIK
-394 RNNTNVIINKTK
+394 TNNIIVNQEQPS
-406 TNQPAPFGAEGRS
+406 QPAPFGAEGRA
-419 ALIMFAPSFNRN
+419 ALLTFAPSFNRN

-436 YSHIQYNVPMV
+436 FSHIQYNVPIV

>member
-55 LAAAVKSNQTAITS
+55 LSAAVKSNQTAITS
-69 INSTLTA
+69 INSTLAA
-76 VTIQIGALNK
+76 VTMQISALNK

-93 QIKQSAAIENLKMAQ
+93 QIKQSAVIENLRMAQ

-120 LRRGAEN
+120 VRRGAEN
-127 NLERGI
+127 NLEKGI

-143 IGAKATFTLTR
+143 IGAKATFTLSR

-164 GFIVGRTLNLI
+164 GFLVGRTLNLI
-175 TALVNDDKDALK
+175 TALVNDDKEALK
-187 RIGDTIVGQLTA
+187 KIGDTIVGQLAA

-216 SLTRLATFLTQVAVS
+216 SLTRLASFLTQVAVS
-231 NLLIKPIRLIF
+231 NLLLKPIKLIF

-249 QAIAAG
+249 TAIAVG
-255 ASGLFNNITP
+255 ASNLFTNVPITP
-265 PTNIGPQ
+265 NV
-272 NNKPN
+272 NSKNVKPN
-277 NKNKTRNTN
+277 NKNKTRTTN

-293 ALANFGFAADQIR
+293 ALANFGFAANQIR
-306 QGGDPKRELTGASGG
+306 QGGDPKRELTGATGG
-321 LLSFILSQSV
+321 LLSFILSGSV
-331 GRRLMRSNNFGIKAL
+331 GRRLMANPNFGVKVL
-346 GLGVQVVG
+346 GFGISTLG

-359 PLTTTGYDLVTQ
+359 PLATTGYDLVTQ
-371 SMGLEAIS
+371 ATGLEAIS
-379 GNVSDDI
+379 GDVSQDI
-386 STSIDKIK
+386 STQIDKI
-394 RNNTNVIINKTK
+394 RTNNIIVNQAKPA
-406 TNQPAPFGAEGRS
+406 QPAPFGPEGRA
-419 ALIMFAPSFNRN
+419 ALLMFAPSFNRN
-431 NMYVA
+431 NMYIA

>member
-69 INSTLTA
+69 INSTLAA
-76 VTIQIGALNK
+76 VTIQISALNK

-93 QIKQSAAIENLKMAQ
+93 QIKQSAALENLKMAQ

-120 LRRGAEN
+120 LRKGAEN
-127 NLERGI
+127 NVERGI

-143 IGAKATFTLTR
+143 IGAKATFTLSR

-164 GFIVGRTLNLI
+164 GFLVGRALNLI
-175 TALVNDDKDALK
+175 TALVNDDKEALK
-187 RIGDTIVGQLTA
+187 KIGDTIVGQLTA

-249 QAIAAG
+249 AAIAAG
-255 ASGLFNNITP
+255 ASGIFNNVTP
-265 PTNIGPQ
+265 PPNISPQ
-272 NNKPN
+272 NKKPNTN
-277 NKNKTRNTN
+277 NKNRNVN

-306 QGGDPKRELTGASGG
+306 QGGDPARELTGASGG
-321 LLSFILSQSV
+321 LLSFILSGAV
-331 GRRLMRSNNFGIKAL
+331 GRRMMASPNFGVKAL
-346 GLGVQVVG
+346 GLGVQVLG

-359 PLTTTGYDLVTQ
+359 PLTTTGYDLITQ
-371 SMGLEAIS
+371 SAGLEAIS
-379 GNVSDDI
+379 GDVSKDI

-394 RNNTNVIINKTK
+394 KNNIVINQQKPA
-406 TNQPAPFGAEGRS
+406 QPAPFGAEGRA
-419 ALIMFAPSFNRN
+419 ALIMFAPSNNIN
-431 NMYVA
+431 NMYTA
-436 YSHIQYNVPMV
+436 FSHIQYNVPMV

>member
-69 INSTLTA
+69 INSTLVA
-76 VTIQIGALNK
+76 VTIQISALNK
-86 SLVQVAE
+86 SLVQVGE
-93 QIKQSAAIENLKMAQ
+93 QIKQSAALENLKMSQ

-120 LRRGAEN
+120 LKRGAEN
-127 NLERGI
+127 NVERGI

-164 GFIVGRTLNLI
+164 GFLVGRALNFI
-175 TALVNDDKDALK
+175 TSLVNDDKEALK
-187 RIGDTIVGQLTA
+187 KIGDTIVGQLAA

-249 QAIAAG
+249 TAIAAG
-255 ASGLFNNITP
+255 ASGIFNNVTP
-265 PTNIGPQ
+265 PTTIGPQ

-277 NKNKTRNTN
+277 TNNKNRNVN

-293 ALANFGFAADQIR
+293 ALANFGFAANQIR

-321 LLSFILSQSV
+321 LLSFILSQSL
-331 GRRLMRSNNFGIKAL
+331 GRRMMASPNFGVKAL
-346 GLGVQVVG
+346 GLGVQVLG

-359 PLTTTGYDLVTQ
+359 PLTTTGYDLITQ
-371 SMGLEAIS
+371 SAGLEAIS
-379 GNVSDDI
+379 GDVSKDI

-394 RNNTNVIINKTK
+394 QNNIIVNQQKPA
-406 TNQPAPFGAEGRS
+406 QPAPFGAEGRA
-419 ALIMFAPSFNRN
+419 ALIMFAPSNNIN
-431 NMYVA
+431 NMYIA
-436 YSHIQYNVPMV
+436 FSHIQYNVPMV

>member
-69 INSTLTA
+69 INSTLVA
-76 VTIQIGALNK
+76 VTIQISALNK
-86 SLVQVAE
+86 SLVQVGE
-93 QIKQSAAIENLKMAQ
+93 QIKQSAALENLKMSQ

-120 LRRGAEN
+120 LKRGAEN
-127 NLERGI
+127 NVERGI

-164 GFIVGRTLNLI
+164 GFLVGRALNLI
-175 TALVNDDKDALK
+175 TALVNDDKKALK
-187 RIGDTIVGQLTA
+187 KIGDTIVGQLAA

-249 QAIAAG
+249 TAIAAG
-255 ASGLFNNITP
+255 ASGIFNNVTP
-265 PTNIGPQ
+265 PTTIGPQ

-277 NKNKTRNTN
+277 NRSRTNVN

-293 ALANFGFAADQIR
+293 ALANFGFAANQIR
-306 QGGDPKRELTGASGG
+306 QGGNPGRELTGASGG
-321 LLSFILSQSV
+321 LLSFILSQGI
-331 GRRLMRSNNFGIKAL
+331 GRRMMASPNFGIKAL
-346 GLGVQVVG
+346 GLGVQIVG

-359 PLTTTGYDLVTQ
+359 PLATTGYDLVTQ
-371 SMGLEAIS
+371 ATGLEAIS

-406 TNQPAPFGAEGRS
+406 QNQPAPFGAEGRA

>member
-69 INSTLTA
+69 INSTLVA
-76 VTIQIGALNK
+76 VTIQISALNK
-86 SLVQVAE
+86 SLVQVGE
-93 QIKQSAAIENLKMAQ
+93 QIKQSAALENLKMSQ

-120 LRRGAEN
+120 LKRGAEN
-127 NLERGI
+127 NVERGI

-164 GFIVGRTLNLI
+164 GFLVGRALNFI
-175 TALVNDDKDALK
+175 TSLVNDDKEALK
-187 RIGDTIVGQLTA
+187 KIGDTIVGQLAA

-249 QAIAAG
+249 TAIAAA
-255 ASGLFNNITP
+255 ASGIFNNVTP
-265 PTNIGPQ
+265 PTTIGPQ

-277 NKNKTRNTN
+277 TNNKNRNVN

-321 LLSFILSQSV
+321 LLSFILSQSL
-331 GRRLMRSNNFGIKAL
+331 GRRMMASPNFGVKAL
-346 GLGVQVVG
+346 GLGVQVLG

-359 PLTTTGYDLVTQ
+359 PLTTTGYDLITQ
-371 SMGLEAIS
+371 SAGLEAIS
-379 GNVSDDI
+379 GDVSKDI

-394 RNNTNVIINKTK
+394 QNNIIVNQQKPA
-406 TNQPAPFGAEGRS
+406 QPAPFGAEGRA
-419 ALIMFAPSFNRN
+419 ALIMFAPSNNIN
-431 NMYVA
+431 NMYIA
-436 YSHIQYNVPMV
+436 FSHIQYNVPMV

>member
-55 LAAAVKSNQTAITS
+55 LSAAVKSNQTAITS
-69 INSTLTA
+69 INSTLAA
-76 VTIQIGALNK
+76 VTMQISALNK

-93 QIKQSAAIENLKMAQ
+93 QIKQSAVIENLRMAQ

-120 LRRGAEN
+120 VRRGAEN
-127 NLERGI
+127 NLEKGI

-143 IGAKATFTLTR
+143 IGAKATFTLSR

-164 GFIVGRTLNLI
+164 GFLVGRTLNLI
-175 TALVNDDKDALK
+175 TALVNDDKEALK
-187 RIGDTIVGQLTA
+187 KIGDTIVGQLAA

-216 SLTRLATFLTQVAVS
+216 SLTRLASFLTQVAVS
-231 NLLIKPIRLIF
+231 NLLLKPIKLIF

-249 QAIAAG
+249 TAIAVG
-255 ASGLFNNITP
+255 ASNLFTNVPITP
-265 PTNIGPQ
+265 NV
-272 NNKPN
+272 NSKNVKPN
-277 NKNKTRNTN
+277 NKNQTRTTN

-293 ALANFGFAADQIR
+293 ALANFGFAANQIR
-306 QGGDPKRELTGASGG
+306 QGGDPKRELTGATGG
-321 LLSFILSQSV
+321 LLSFILSGSV
-331 GRRLMRSNNFGIKAL
+331 GRRLMANPNFGVKVL
-346 GLGVQVVG
+346 GFGISTLG

-359 PLTTTGYDLVTQ
+359 PLATTGYDLVTQ
-371 SMGLEAIS
+371 ATGLEAIS
-379 GNVSDDI
+379 GDVSQDI
-386 STSIDKIK
+386 STQIDKI
-394 RNNTNVIINKTK
+394 RTNNIIVNQAKPA
-406 TNQPAPFGAEGRS
+406 QPAPFGPEGRA
-419 ALIMFAPSFNRN
+419 ALLMFAPSFNRN
-431 NMYVA
+431 NMYIA

>member
-69 INSTLTA
+69 INSTLVA
-76 VTIQIGALNK
+76 VTIQISALNK
-86 SLVQVAE
+86 SLVQVGE
-93 QIKQSAAIENLKMAQ
+93 QIKQSAALENLKMSQ

-120 LRRGAEN
+120 LKRGAEN
-127 NLERGI
+127 NVERGI

-164 GFIVGRTLNLI
+164 GFLVGRALNFI
-175 TALVNDDKDALK
+175 TSLVNDDKEALK
-187 RIGDTIVGQLTA
+187 KIGDTIVGQLAA

-249 QAIAAG
+249 TAIAAA
-255 ASGLFNNITP
+255 ASGIFNNVTP
-265 PTNIGPQ
+265 PTTIGPQ

-277 NKNKTRNTN
+277 TNNKNRNVN

-321 LLSFILSQSV
+321 LLSFILSQSL
-331 GRRLMRSNNFGIKAL
+331 GRRMMASPNFGVKAL
-346 GLGVQVVG
+346 GLGVQVLG

-359 PLTTTGYDLVTQ
+359 PLTTTGYDLITQ
-371 SMGLEAIS
+371 SAGLEAIS
-379 GNVSDDI
+379 GDVSKDI

-394 RNNTNVIINKTK
+394 QNNIIVNQQKPA
-406 TNQPAPFGAEGRS
+406 QPAPFGAEGRA
-419 ALIMFAPSFNRN
+419 ALIMFAPSNNIN
-431 NMYVA
+431 NMYLA
-436 YSHIQYNVPMV
+436 FSHIQYNVPMV